1 MLKSETFQNKINFLL
16 WGSFILIMI
25 IKNNFRLDW
34 SSYPSAAPAGIIFSL
49 CACVDPGRS
58 DEIISSSCARGCAR
72 SSHAER
78 RDNMVSEVSIIALT
92 ETWTDRFPVWL
103 TLSQLLERRS
113 VDETGSVI
121 DWLIDWAVGWLVS
134 PCNFDLKRSLN
145 VWATQSDTT
154 IELLISSLINR
165 SDYSLKHICASC
177 RTLQGF
183 LLIYPPRVTQCG
195 RQRHLLTVCR
205 KWPTKIKPFSLSRQV
220 ESDREEVKKGRKD
233 GREERKVEEHKYS
246 CVNMF
251 CLHTL
256 ISK

>member
-1 MLKSETFQNKINFLL
+1 M
-16 WGSFILIMI
+16 
-25 IKNNFRLDW
+25 NNFRLDW

-121 DWLIDWAVGWLVS
+121 DWLIDWMIERLVGWSV
-134 PCNFDLKRSLN
+134 
-145 VWATQSDTT
+145 
-154 IELLISSLINR
+154 
-165 SDYSLKHICASC
+165 
-177 RTLQGF
+177 
-183 LLIYPPRVTQCG
+183 RVTLIWSAVWMFE
-195 RQRHLLTVCR
+195 RHSQIQLLNYWSAHWSIDQITVWNIFVLPVGLCR
-205 KWPTKIKPFSLSRQV
+205 GFS
-220 ESDREEVKKGRKD
+220 
-233 GREERKVEEHKYS
+233 
-246 CVNMF
+246 
-251 CLHTL
+251 
-256 ISK
+256 